1 MEPKAFKYLLQKQ
14 TDMEKAELASSL
26 LGGSKDEESSSTA
39 EGEAK
44 DAKIGIEKKKLE
56 QALKHARLERQVPTK
71 DMFAEVVDISAAL
84 SNQTRILYPKVAK
97 KGQVLDDFLQRR
109 LQLKTLEERRI
120 ELKLG
125 KANNQ
130 ANQEKNVSSD
140 CNKTEN
146 NVKKL
151 EGESDTKT
159 SITSDLAEKS
169 ASNKE
174 PDSKKFVEIT
184 KRALWDVWIK
194 KLKLEAS
201 KLSDRSK
208 YHGLPC
214 YSVTCKGEPGSECYS
229 VTCPYRKILSPL
241 VKEISEKVL
250 PSMMSEA
257 KKYGLDVTSIQLS
270 PHESVAESI
279 NILQNFV
286 KILMKTKDEADNLN
300 VIGMST
306 VTTSTV
312 STTTT
317 KSVTQVNGEV
327 TATSSLT
334 STTTSVSNEK
344 SDNSGNSV
352 KTETSQTSVNAKS
365 VTGKVEANIEATK
378 KEAVIN
384 AKLGDMTRIYSS
396 SDASGK
402 LYLKRIQTVAESK
415 KQSKIIRYPLAP
427 SFYCPSRR
435 KRNILNLA
443 KHDAKRLARRCG
455 TVTCEGFNYSSKS
468 NNLVWPYPCPRP
480 AFRTAWLYK
489 TSSLNSIQAVAMQM
503 RILWACIQWDDLQT
517 KPTSIDGKHQET
529 TETAIITTEII
540 KHKHTGR
547 FQEFTEYFQRKV
559 TIPLDMP
566 KKQSSDNTPIRSGLR
581 KRKREEAPV
590 VWFF

>member
-1 MEPKAFKYLLQKQ
+1 MKNVFIY
-14 TDMEKAELASSL
+14 
-26 LGGSKDEESSSTA
+26 
-39 EGEAK
+39 
-44 DAKIGIEKKKLE
+44 I
-56 QALKHARLERQVPTK
+56 
-71 DMFAEVVDISAAL
+71 FF
-84 SNQTRILYPKVAK
+84 N
-97 KGQVLDDFLQRR
+97 VL
-109 LQLKTLEERRI
+109 
-120 ELKLG
+120 
-125 KANNQ
+125 ANNQ
-130 ANQEKNVSSD
+130 ANTEKNVSSD
-140 CNKTEN
+140 SNKTEN

-174 PDSKKFVEIT
+174 PDSKKFVELT

-194 KLKLEAS
+194 KLKFEAS
-201 KLSDRSK
+201 KLPDRSK
-208 YHGLPC
+208 HGLKC
-214 YSVTCKGEPGSECYS
+214 YVVTCKGEPGSECYS
-229 VTCPYRKILSPL
+229 VTCPYRKISSPL

-270 PHESVAESI
+270 PDESVTESI

-334 STTTSVSNEK
+334 STTTSISNEK

-365 VTGKVEANIEATK
+365 VTSTSEGGKVEANIEATK

-415 KQSKIIRYPLAP
+415 KQSKIIRYPLVCIF
-427 SFYCPSRR
+427 SIIHHFDRLYEIFLKRIVYFSCSNSISPSR
-435 KRNILNLA
+435 
-443 KHDAKRLARRCG
+443 
-455 TVTCEGFNYSSKS
+455 F
-468 NNLVWPYPCPRP
+468 
-480 AFRTAWLYK
+480 
-489 TSSLNSIQAVAMQM
+489 
-503 RILWACIQWDDLQT
+503 
-517 KPTSIDGKHQET
+517 
-529 TETAIITTEII
+529 
-540 KHKHTGR
+540 
-547 FQEFTEYFQRKV
+547 
-559 TIPLDMP
+559 
-566 KKQSSDNTPIRSGLR
+566 
-581 KRKREEAPV
+581 
-590 VWFF
+590 